1 MAVSVERTSVPT
13 AVEGDRDALSL
24 RRLYALRF
32 GYLVV
37 GLGLVITKWPLFL
50 HRDSWELFEGVV
62 NVMLT
67 AMSLLVLLGVKYPVR
82 MLPVLLFESAW
93 KLIWFGAVAVPMW
106 LGQGL
111 DPGTERVASASL
123 WVVIVLA
130 VVPWGYVVRHYV
142 TAPGDR
148 WR

>member
-1 MAVSVERTSVPT
+1 MAVSVEPTSVPT
-13 AVEGDRDALSL
+13 AVKDGRDELSL

-37 GLGLVITKWPLFL
+37 GLGLVVTKWPLFL
-50 HRDSWELFEGVV
+50 QRDSWEVMEGVV

-67 AMSLLVLLGVKYPVR
+67 AMSLLALLGLKYPLR
-82 MLPVLLFESAW
+82 MLPVLLFETAW
-93 KLIWFGAVAVPMW
+93 KLIWFGTVAAPMW

-111 DPGTERVASASL
+111 DARAAEVASRSL

-130 VVPWGYVVRHYV
+130 VVPWGYVVRRYIK
-142 TAPGDR
+142 APGDR